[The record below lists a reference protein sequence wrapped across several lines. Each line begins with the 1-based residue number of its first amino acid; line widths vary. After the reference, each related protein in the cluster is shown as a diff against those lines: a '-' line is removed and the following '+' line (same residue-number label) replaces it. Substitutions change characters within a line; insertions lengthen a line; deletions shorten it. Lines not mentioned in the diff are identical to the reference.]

1 MRRERYIL
9 RANVFLVS
17 GIVVLLVLIAIE
29 ARRSWLWK
37 RFALVYNKNAIAC
50 EMPLDLSEPTTKE
63 AVFAPPITGKFTLRL
78 SLHTSIPDG
87 FERHEQ
93 LVPPNE
99 IEDSL
104 KKETFRISW
113 TLQNEGQNV
122 ADGVITHA
130 DPNTTRITVEISYSF
145 GEANIYLK
153 RGQKYRLLVEVE
165 ETSQA
170 LTRFSPTMT
179 VRTGAF
185 WMKGYRLAGWK
196 TRDTILMLILGLG
209 LIVTGFAKQ
218 HFERR

>member
-1 MRRERYIL
+1 MRRERSIL
-9 RANVFLVS
+9 RANVFLIS
-17 GIVVLLVLIAIE
+17 GIVVLLVLIVIE

-63 AVFAPPITGKFTLRL
+63 SVFVPLITGNFTLRL

-87 FERHEQ
+87 FEPYEQ
-93 LVPPNE
+93 FIPPNE

-113 TLQNEGQNV
+113 TLQNEVQNV

-130 DPNTTRITVEISYSF
+130 DLNTKVVTVEISYSF
-145 GEANIYLK
+145 SEDNIYLK
-153 RGQKYRLLVEVE
+153 RGQKYKLLVELE
-165 ETSQA
+165 ETSQT

-179 VRTGAF
+179 VRTGGF
-185 WMKGYRLAGWK
+185 GLKGYRLAGWK
-196 TRDTILMLILGLG
+196 TRDTILLLILGLG

-218 HFERR
+218 HFEKI